1 MKPLS
6 SGATMGERW
15 AGPIEDP
22 GPVGP
27 GPGPGPGPSLSMAD
41 LKKTCPGKKHMS
53 RIMKCVDLGVFY
65 VSKSKITNMAPQLK

>member
-27 GPGPGPGPSLSMAD
+27 GPGPGPSLSTAD
-41 LKKTCPGKKHMS
+41 LKKTRILEKNNMS
-53 RIMKCVDLGVFY
+53 YIMKCVDLGVFY
-65 VSKSKITNMAPQLK
+65 MSKSKITNMAPQLK